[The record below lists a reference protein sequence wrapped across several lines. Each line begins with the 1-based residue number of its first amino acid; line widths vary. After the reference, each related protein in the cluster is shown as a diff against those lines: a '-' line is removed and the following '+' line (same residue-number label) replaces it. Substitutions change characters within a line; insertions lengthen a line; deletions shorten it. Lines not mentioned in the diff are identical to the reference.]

1 MLKKMYESSGNVIG
15 FQAIGNLAKEDFVTL
30 AEEVRAVIDNNGS
43 ARLLI
48 DFEMYVH
55 EKTSAWAADLKFA
68 EKYHGTIEKLAI
80 VGDRNSQKDI
90 AKHAAHFYAKQTE
103 FFSVF
108 DRAAAWFWLKE

>member
-1 MLKKMYESSGNVIG
+1 MLKKMDEGAGNIIG
-15 FQAIGNLAKEDFVTL
+15 FQAIGNLAKEDFATL
-30 AEEVRAVIDNNGS
+30 AEEVKAVIDKTGS

-48 DFEMYVH
+48 DFELYVH

-90 AKHAAHFYAKQTE
+90 AKHAAHFYAHETQ

-108 DRAAAWFWLKE
+108 DRDSAWFWLKE

>member
-1 MLKKMYESSGNVIG
+1 MLRKMDESAGYVIG
-15 FQAIGNLAKEDFVTL
+15 FQAIGNIDKADFATL
-30 AEEVRAVIDNNGS
+30 AEEVRVVIDNYGS
-43 ARLLI
+43 SRLLI
-48 DFEMYVH
+48 DFELYQH